1 MMEQQRRFPIGIQS
15 FEKIIKGN
23 YAYVDKT
30 ALVHRLA
37 NYGNCFFLSRPRRFG
52 KSLLVSTLEAYFKGE
67 KELFLG
73 LAMEQLETEWEQYP
87 VLRLDLNVPNYSGLG
102 TAALID
108 KLNTF
113 LTENEQRCGY
123 ESQAQDLGVRFEQ
136 LIKRLAAQSGKQVVV
151 LVDEYDKPLTDT
163 IDNDELNNQMR
174 NILRGF
180 YSILKSQDE
189 NIRFAL
195 LTGVSRFS
203 HVTIFSGLNNLI
215 DISMVKEFADICG
228 VTEQELHDNF
238 DDEVQRLADA
248 NEMTKEEAYDKLRDN
263 YDGYHF
269 VPGGVGLYNPFS
281 LMNVLSFSD
290 FKDYW
295 FATGTPTFLV
305 KLLQQAD
312 YDLTDL
318 YEDSYADDEALQNID
333 VHNDAIAVMFQSGY
347 LTIKGYNSGAY
358 KLGFPNGE
366 VQRAFMKF
374 LVPFYMNIGNT
385 NKRVTYSMKLR
396 EAVQTGDVDEM
407 MKQFKEMLG
416 KTPCETNEESPL
428 ELHYRNTICVMVNM
442 CGEHVEVEKATARG
456 RIDVAIESKDY
467 VYVMELKRGTTDEAA
482 QQIEDRHYLDAYA
495 ADKRKVIAL
504 AVALNDNTHNI
515 GNWRQV
521 NV

>member
-1 MMEQQRRFPIGIQS
+1 MNQQRRFPIGVQS
-15 FEKIIKGN
+15 FSEIIEGN

-30 ALVHRLA
+30 ALVHYLA
-37 NYGNCFFLSRPRRFG
+37 NYGKCFFLSRPRRFG
-52 KSLLVSTLEAYFKGE
+52 KSLLVSTLEAYFGGQ
-67 KELFLG
+67 KELFQG
-73 LAMEQLETEWEQYP
+73 LAIEQLETKWVQYP
-87 VLRLDLNVPNYSGLG
+87 VLLLDLNNEIYTSPD
-102 TAALID
+102 ALISILERH
-108 KLNTF
+108 LNKWESKYG
-113 LTENEQRCGY
+113 ENSKEKTVVDRFSGIIDRAVEQT
-123 ESQAQDLGVRFEQ
+123 
-136 LIKRLAAQSGKQVVV
+136 GKQVVI
-151 LVDEYDKPLTDT
+151 LIDEYDKPLTET
-163 IDNDELNNQMR
+163 IDNEELNAQMR
-174 NILRGF
+174 TILKGF
-180 YSILKSQDE
+180 YATLKSQDR
-189 NIRFAL
+189 NIRFSL

-203 HVTIFSGLNNLI
+203 QVTIFSGLNNLI
-215 DISMVKEFADICG
+215 DISMEEEFADICG
-228 VTEQELHDNF
+228 VTEQELRDNF
-238 DDEVQRLADA
+238 DADVQRLADK
-248 NEMTKEEAYDKLRDN
+248 NKLTKEGAYAKLRDN

-281 LMNVLSFSD
+281 LMNVLNFRN

-318 YEDSYADDEALQNID
+318 YEDSYADNEALQNID

-347 LTIKGYNSGAY
+347 LTIKDYNGGAY
-358 KLGFPNGE
+358 RLGFPNGE

-396 EAVQTGDVDEM
+396 DAVQGGDVDKM
-407 MKQFKEMLG
+407 MLLFKEMLG
-416 KTPCETNEESPL
+416 KTPCESNEDSPL
-428 ELHYRNTICVMVNM
+428 ELHYRNIICVMVNM
-442 CGEHVEVEKATARG
+442 CGEHVEIEKATARG

-482 QQIEDRHYLDAYA
+482 EQIENRHYLDAYA
-495 ADKRKVIAL
+495 ADTRKVIAL

-521 NV
+521 NA